1 MWAWWSSHHDTG
13 RHEDHP
19 IPRLARSGSIEV
31 PQQGDLGTVVDHL
44 AMDMQDQRCHD
55 SVSKPGSR
63 HRSAR
68 PSKSSW
74 RTPAIHREY
83 CPSSA
88 DQSQISRSGVVV

>member
-63 HRSAR
+63 HRSGQAVE
-68 PSKSSW
+68 
-74 RTPAIHREY
+74 IEL
-83 CPSSA
+83 A
-88 DQSQISRSGVVV
+88 DAGNPPRILPVEC